1 MNLSSS
7 LILTKIT
14 KNNETRYVLAFGYA
28 KYNCYKHV
36 FIKSNFRKIKI
47 ANKGDLD
54 KLIKV

>member
-14 KNNETRYVLAFGYA
+14 KNSETRYVLAFGYA

-36 FIKSNFRKIKI
+36 FYKTK
-47 ANKGDLD
+47 
-54 KLIKV
+54 